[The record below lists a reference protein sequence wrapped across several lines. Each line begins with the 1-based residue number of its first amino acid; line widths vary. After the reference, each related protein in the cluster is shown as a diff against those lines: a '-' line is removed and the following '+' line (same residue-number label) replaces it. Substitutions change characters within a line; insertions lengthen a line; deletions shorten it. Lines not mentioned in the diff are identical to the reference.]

1 MNKEKRVII
10 LTLIITLIC
19 ISVGIRLVFKS
30 YNGYKIT
37 IRNNTDKPIEK
48 LEIKYASGKSI
59 KTIEKIEKDESW
71 KYTVNT
77 DEIDGEDSIILI
89 YKDKSNTEH
98 KETLVGYLEK
108 GYDGESSVYASRID
122 GNGILD
128 IYIK

>member
-1 MNKEKRVII
+1 M
-10 LTLIITLIC
+10 
-19 ISVGIRLVFKS
+19 VFKS

-37 IRNNTDKPIEK
+37 ITNDTGKPIEN

-59 KTIEKIEKDESW
+59 KTIEKIERDKNW

-77 DEIDGEDSIILI
+77 DEIEGEDSIILI
-89 YKDKSNTEH
+89 YKDNNNVEH

-108 GYDGESSVYASRID
+108 GYDGEISVYASKID

-128 IYIK
+128 IYIKIIKTTP